1 MIERSPGWPH
11 IDREWRIVDPTT
23 RWLVVLQP
31 NQRALYE
38 VLRQSLKADSPVSV
52 IYDRRFRERRRGGV
66 SARSDRRRTDRRQ
79 RRPSGWFYEAEIV
92 RMVAERPS
100 GGAAPGAPAASAPT
114 LVVCAECGT
123 ELEFELPRFPQPPA
137 RLETEPIHA
146 GLQHFVEIHAF
157 TATGRPLLSQ
167 RNQAWRRGTA
177 R

>member
-1 MIERSPGWPH
+1 VE
-11 IDREWRIVDPTT
+11 PTT
-23 RWLVVLQP
+23 RWLIVLQA

-52 IYDRRFRERRRGGV
+52 IYDRRFRERRRGSV

-92 RMVAERPS
+92 RVVAESPS
-100 GGAAPGAPAASAPT
+100 GGEAPGSRAASA
-114 LVVCAECGT
+114 VVCAECGT
-123 ELEFELPRFPQPPA
+123 ELEFDMPRFPLPPA

-146 GLQHFVEIHAF
+146 GSQHFVEIHAF

-167 RNQAWRRGTA
+167 RNQAWRRGGK